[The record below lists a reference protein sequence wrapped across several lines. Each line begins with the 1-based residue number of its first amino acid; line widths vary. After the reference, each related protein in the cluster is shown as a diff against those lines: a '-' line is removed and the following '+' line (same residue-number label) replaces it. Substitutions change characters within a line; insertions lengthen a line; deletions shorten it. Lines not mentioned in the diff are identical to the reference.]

1 MNEQH
6 LREMNRK
13 IVDSMKKSSYEVL
26 HALDESTIDA
36 VGRNKSL
43 LRRILSDNRDT
54 EYGKKY
60 NFKAIESIEDFK
72 NTVPFTIYDDYEEYI
87 ERMTDQGE
95 GNLLTAYPVVY
106 YASTSGTSGSPKK
119 IPVTDRGLAVFRS
132 YASAVMPAV
141 ISEFYKDTRYEDTP
155 VGFRMMIVSFSKH
168 PLPCGVD
175 FGSISAAC
183 MTEKTLEYLPYITS
197 TPREVM
203 LCRDYADLKYLHARY
218 GLAEREIVYL
228 TGAYIPALLDILD
241 YIKENWEMLVED
253 IREGKINAAVTMPE
267 TLRHTLE
274 ERLSP
279 DPERADELER
289 EFKKGSDSTLMR
301 RIWPNLS
308 AVSAIWAGNFS
319 SYARRIQNRFTG
331 RSIPYYTMS
340 YASSE
345 GIFAVARHPFDQCYC
360 MIPESC
366 FFEFIPMDGRGAGE
380 EKENP
385 ETLLIDEVEEGKE
398 YELVITNQSGFYR
411 YRMGD
416 VIKVIGFYNESPL
429 IVFKYRKKNIVSIA
443 GEKFTEDHLLSAIKE
458 FERRSEINVI
468 DFCMYPDR
476 ESVPGRYV
484 ILIEPEEVVS
494 KERLD
499 ECTDILSEELERAS
513 TSYAHYI
520 AGGNMG
526 KAKIIFLQQQV
537 FQLHREIKMYKMGLT
552 ENQLKTARVLNTPE
566 LIKFFTSQAE
576 PY

>member
-1 MNEQH
+1 
-6 LREMNRK
+6 
-13 IVDSMKKSSYEVL
+13 
-26 HALDESTIDA
+26 
-36 VGRNKSL
+36 
-43 LRRILSDNRDT
+43 
-54 EYGKKY
+54 
-60 NFKAIESIEDFK
+60 
-72 NTVPFTIYDDYEEYI
+72 
-87 ERMTDQGE
+87 
-95 GNLLTAYPVVY
+95 
-106 YASTSGTSGSPKK
+106 
-119 IPVTDRGLAVFRS
+119 
-132 YASAVMPAV
+132 
-141 ISEFYKDTRYEDTP
+141 
-155 VGFRMMIVSFSKH
+155 
-168 PLPCGVD
+168 
-175 FGSISAAC
+175 
-183 MTEKTLEYLPYITS
+183 
-197 TPREVM
+197 
-203 LCRDYADLKYLHARY
+203 
-218 GLAEREIVYL
+218 
-228 TGAYIPALLDILD
+228 
-241 YIKENWEMLVED
+241 
-253 IREGKINAAVTMPE
+253 
-267 TLRHTLE
+267 
-274 ERLSP
+274 
-279 DPERADELER
+279 
-289 EFKKGSDSTLMR
+289 
-301 RIWPNLS
+301 
-308 AVSAIWAGNFS
+308 
-319 SYARRIQNRFTG
+319 
-331 RSIPYYTMS
+331 
-340 YASSE
+340 
-345 GIFAVARHPFDQCYC
+345 
-360 MIPESC
+360 
-366 FFEFIPMDGRGAGE
+366 MDGRGAGE